1 MSVYL
6 AMPESRSLSP
16 LGLVTN
22 TAAQFFSIIQQKFE
36 ESGIARELFEV
47 AIALFSDMD
56 PGDGKAEYLPA
67 ANKILER

>member
-1 MSVYL
+1 MYL
-6 AMPESRSLSP
+6 AMPESRWLSP
-16 LGLVTN
+16 LGLVAN
-22 TAAQFFSIIQQKFE
+22 TAAQFFSKIQQKFIE